1 MKKLNVTGLV
11 DADLTLD
18 QMKQLQ
24 MEDTSLKVYH
34 EHAAS
39 GKKKKIGDYVETR
52 FSVDRGQP
60 DEDWCINS
68 II

>member
-1 MKKLNVTGLV
+1 MTGLIY
-11 DADLTLD
+11 ADLSLD
-18 QMKQLQ
+18 QIKQLQ
-24 MEDTSLKVYH
+24 MEDTTLKVYL

-60 DEDWCINS
+60 DKDWCINT